1 MQDVKRKRFII
12 EASNKGYVYLENYTK
27 MNDLKYIQ
35 PNHYNMQT
43 TMSGKIVGMRIVGC
57 NLIPQY
63 SIKKLVEASKEIS
76 KIKLIRTV
84 MGTIKR
90 KIKGSI

>member
-1 MQDVKRKRFII
+1 
-12 EASNKGYVYLENYTK
+12 
-27 MNDLKYIQ
+27 
-35 PNHYNMQT
+35 MQT

>member
-1 MQDVKRKRFII
+1 
-12 EASNKGYVYLENYTK
+12 

-43 TMSGKIVGMRIVGC
+43 TMSGKIVGMKIVGC

-63 SIKKLVEASKEIS
+63 NINKLFEASKEIS
-76 KIKLIRTV
+76 KVKLMRTA
-84 MGTIKR
+84 MGTITR
-90 KIKGSI
+90 KLKARFDYCFYTFYICLELNFFE